1 MDHNLRRSLIE
12 ALKNRR
18 WTHLD
23 AERAADSLAAFYQP
37 TGGAW
42 QVWHS
47 QAADDPDYY
56 RVALREN
63 DVSVYKSLFEGRV
76 RDVANALNEIEAHD
90 SDATGTH

>member
-1 MDHNLRRSLIE
+1 MDHDLRRSLIE

-23 AERAADSLAAFYQP
+23 AERAADSVAAFYQS

-42 QVWHS
+42 QVWRS
-47 QAADDPDYY
+47 KAADDPDSH
-56 RVALREN
+56 RVARREN
-63 DVSVYKSLFEGRV
+63 EVTVYKSLFEERA

-90 SDATGTH
+90 SDATGTP